1 MLNVFYDRYQCP
13 IYITENGVG
22 YFDKLEADG
31 TIHDPY
37 RVEYFKAHIEQMKEA
52 IRDGVDLRGYYAWGP
67 IDIISCSSSEM
78 SKRYGFVYVD
88 QDDYGKGSGRRI
100 KKGQFAWYQHV
111 IEDQRGRTVKKKKRT
126 KGAQRTEKS
135 VHELLLSY
143 SVLQKIPDGKEKSDM
158 IQ

>member
-1 MLNVFYDRYQCP
+1 
-13 IYITENGVG
+13 
-22 YFDKLEADG
+22 
-31 TIHDPY
+31 
-37 RVEYFKAHIEQMKEA
+37 
-52 IRDGVDLRGYYAWGP
+52 
-67 IDIISCSSSEM
+67 M

-111 IEDQRGRTVKKKKRT
+111 IEDQRGRTVKIKKRT

-143 SVLQKIPDGKEKSDM
+143 SVLQKIPDGKRKVRYDTIDGAIGKGRSGEDEKSSTMSD
-158 IQ
+158 